1 MKKKILIEGM
11 TCQHC
16 VKHVEEALKE
26 LAGVQSVTVGLPGKV
41 ATLKLS
47 QEVADEKLKAIIEDL
62 GYEVTIIE

>member
-1 MKKKILIEGM
+1 
-11 TCQHC
+11 
-16 VKHVEEALKE
+16 KHVEEALKE
-26 LAGVQSVTVGLPGKV
+26 LAGVQSVTVDLPGKV